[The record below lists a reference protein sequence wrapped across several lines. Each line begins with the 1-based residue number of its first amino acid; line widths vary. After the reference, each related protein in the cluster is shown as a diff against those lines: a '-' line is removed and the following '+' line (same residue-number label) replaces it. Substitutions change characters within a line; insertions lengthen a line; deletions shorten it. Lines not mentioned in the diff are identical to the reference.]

1 MLLTIDVGNTNT
13 VLGVFRGEELIANWR
28 LTTARE
34 QTVDEYGV
42 LTRNLF
48 TLAGLDRDAITGVI
62 ISSVVPPVNWT
73 LAEMSRVYFGKKAVF
88 VELGVKTGMAVLVDN
103 PSEVGADRIVNGVAA
118 FHKYGGPC
126 IVVDF
131 GTAITFDAISAK
143 GEYLGGVIAP
153 GLGIASEALFERAA
167 RLPRVEIKDPGKV
180 IGTNTITHMQ
190 AGLYYG
196 AIDMVDGMLERMKKE
211 LGAGAKVVATGGQ
224 ARLVSKGSK
233 HIEHTDEFLTLTGLR
248 LIWEKNQ
255 PAEHTKIAAA
265 EPQGTRTAA
274 PARKAQR

>member
-13 VLGVFRGEELIANWR
+13 VLGVFRGEELVANWR

-73 LAEMSRVYFGKKAVF
+73 LAEMSRVYFGKKALF

-118 FHKYGGPC
+118 FHEYGGAC
-126 IVVDF
+126 IVVGF
-131 GTAITFDAISAK
+131 WGAVSFYASFARGAYLWGGITPRA
-143 GEYLGGVIAP
+143 GGF
-153 GLGIASEALFERAA
+153 SYALF
-167 RLPRVEIKDPGKV
+167 
-180 IGTNTITHMQ
+180 
-190 AGLYYG
+190 
-196 AIDMVDGMLERMKKE
+196 
-211 LGAGAKVVATGGQ
+211 
-224 ARLVSKGSK
+224 
-233 HIEHTDEFLTLTGLR
+233 
-248 LIWEKNQ
+248 
-255 PAEHTKIAAA
+255 
-265 EPQGTRTAA
+265 
-274 PARKAQR
+274 